1 MGKTVDYLE
10 ILSNIEDIQ
19 NGTLVYTDEL
29 MQKTKKAFNV
39 ELPKYV
45 QLNEIEQ
52 VSDFIIK
59 NIILRNIE
67 SK

>member
-1 MGKTVDYLE
+1 MDG
-10 ILSNIEDIQ
+10 IEDIQ
-19 NGTLVYTDEL
+19 NGTLIYTDEL
-29 MQKTKKAFNV
+29 IQKTKKAFNV

>member
-1 MGKTVDYLE
+1 MRLKNKESIYLDG
-10 ILSNIEDIQ
+10 IEDIQ
-19 NGTLVYTDEL
+19 NGTLIYTDEL
-29 MQKTKKAFNV
+29 IQKTKKAFDV